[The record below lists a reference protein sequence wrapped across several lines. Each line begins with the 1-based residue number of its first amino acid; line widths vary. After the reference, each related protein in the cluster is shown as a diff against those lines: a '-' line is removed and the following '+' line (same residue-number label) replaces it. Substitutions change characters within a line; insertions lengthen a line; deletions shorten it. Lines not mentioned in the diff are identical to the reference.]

1 MKDFVISYWS
11 EILSVV
17 FAFLIYLRTGKIS
30 KNTKKNEKIVENV
43 SQSPVLDDEVEKLIE
58 YHKKAVERL
67 EAKKKT
73 EV

>member
-1 MKDFVISYWS
+1 MKEFLIAYWS

-43 SQSPVLDDEVEKLIE
+43 SQLPVIDDEVDKLIE

>member
-1 MKDFVISYWS
+1 MKEFILTYWS
-11 EILSVV
+11 EILSVI

-30 KNTKKNEKIVENV
+30 KNTNNKFVENV
-43 SQSPVLDDEVEKLIE
+43 SQSPVIDDEVEKLIE

>member
-1 MKDFVISYWS
+1 MKDFLIYHWS
-11 EILSVV
+11 EILSVL
-17 FAFLIYLRTGKIS
+17 FGFLIYLRTGKIS
-30 KNTKKNEKIVENV
+30 KNTKKEEKIVENV
-43 SQSPVLDDEVEKLIE
+43 SQSPVIDDEVNKLIE

>member
-1 MKDFVISYWS
+1 MKEFLISYWS
-11 EILSVV
+11 EMLSVL
-17 FAFLIYLRTGKIS
+17 FGFLIYLRTGKIS

-43 SQSPVLDDEVEKLIE
+43 SQSPVIDDEVEKLIE
-58 YHKKAVERL
+58 YHKKAVQRL